1 MDHPNAADSLRAR
14 LFKAALDCFLADDY
28 HRVTTRLIAER
39 TGANVSMTGADLAGA
54 SFDMQMFVGC
64 RGRERT
70 LSEWTSLIRDG
81 GMALEEVVR
90 LRSLGSILVL
100 RLG

>member
-1 MDHPNAADSLRAR
+1 MLPPWRVLAFPASKPAD
-14 LFKAALDCFLADDY
+14 
-28 HRVTTRLIAER
+28 
-39 TGANVSMTGADLAGA
+39 ADLAGA